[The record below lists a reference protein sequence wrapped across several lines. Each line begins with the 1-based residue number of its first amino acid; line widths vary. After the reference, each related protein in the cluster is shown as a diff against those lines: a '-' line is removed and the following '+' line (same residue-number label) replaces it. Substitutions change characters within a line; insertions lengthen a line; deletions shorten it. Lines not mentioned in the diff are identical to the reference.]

1 MAADAFL
8 VLERLTKR
16 FGAVTAVDDVSLS
29 LASGE
34 ILALLGPSGSGK
46 TTILRLLAGFETP
59 DAGRVIVGGDDV
71 TRLAPVAR
79 RFGMVFQHYALFPHL
94 DVAGNVGFGLEG
106 RGMSDREKRAR
117 IDESLALVD
126 LAGYGARRIGQ
137 LSGGQQQR
145 VALARALAPEPRV
158 LLLDEPLSNL
168 DPALRERTRREIRE
182 LIHRVGTTTVF
193 VTHEQDEAFDLGDRI
208 AVLRSG
214 HLEQAGTPEELY
226 GEPAN
231 AFVAGFVGRSAAVPV
246 TVLDTTERGVRV
258 RILGAEWEI
267 PHQGGKV
274 APAGKMM
281 LHARPE
287 ALWLREP
294 GPGVV
299 SGVVRGRRFTGAGA
313 AYQVEL
319 EGGHTLEV
327 GAAPGSARLGDR
339 VGIVPSRRA
348 SGGLHLF
355 PVERR

>member
-1 MAADAFL
+1 MASDAFL
-8 VLERLTKR
+8 VLEHLTKR
-16 FGAVTAVDDVSLS
+16 FGAVLAVDDVSLS

-46 TTILRLLAGFETP
+46 TTILRLLAGFESP
-59 DAGRVIVGGDDV
+59 DTGRVVVGGEDV
-71 TRLAPVAR
+71 THLAPVAR

-106 RGMSDREKRAR
+106 RGMSAAQKRAR
-117 IDESLALVD
+117 VDESLALVD
-126 LAGYGARRIGQ
+126 LTGYADRRIGH

-193 VTHEQDEAFDLGDRI
+193 VTHEQDEAFDLGDRV

-214 HLEQAGTPEELY
+214 RLEQAGTPEELY
-226 GEPAN
+226 GAPAN

-246 TVLDTTERGVRV
+246 EVTGATERGVR
-258 RILGAEWEI
+258 IALFGAEWEV
-267 PHQGGKV
+267 PHRAGDV
-274 APAGKMM
+274 ATPGPAQ

-287 ALWLREP
+287 ALWLREA

-299 SGVVRGRRFTGAGA
+299 SGVVKGRRFTGAGA
-313 AYQVEL
+313 AYQVAL
-319 EGGHTLEV
+319 DGGHMLEV
-327 GAAPGSARLGDR
+327 GAAPGAARPGDR
-339 VGIVPSRRA
+339 VGIVPSRRS

-355 PVERR
+355 PREEP